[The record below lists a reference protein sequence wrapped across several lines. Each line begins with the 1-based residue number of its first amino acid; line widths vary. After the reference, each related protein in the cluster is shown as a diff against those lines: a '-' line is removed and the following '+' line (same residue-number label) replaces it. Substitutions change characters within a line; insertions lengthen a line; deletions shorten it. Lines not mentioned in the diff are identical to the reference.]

1 MIQHG
6 NDLPV
11 LVACVVVPDA
21 DALDF
26 RLNMLVMDL
35 LMLRRLLSPLRNGS
49 YALLGDACT
58 GVAAERV
65 A

>member
-1 MIQHG
+1 MTQHG

-11 LVACVVVPDA
+11 LVACVVPDA

-35 LMLRRLLSPLRNGS
+35 LMLRRLLSLLRNGS